1 MNFHQLAQAINKSKY
16 QLVAVGW
23 RDVGMEE
30 LEHVL
35 KIIVESKPE
44 YVTAELNQL
53 YEEHPNT
60 IALDEALAGDMQVL

>member
-1 MNFHQLAQAINKSKY
+1 
-16 QLVAVGW
+16 
-23 RDVGMEE
+23 MEE